1 MVRIDR
7 AVSHSKRYS
16 VRELEGSRESLDSF
30 TQGQTLCGRRS
41 HFCQTVLRK
50 RQLGQSSRMW
60 NVEDEV
66 LKEDVD
72 CSARME

>member
-41 HFCQTVLRK
+41 HFCQNCVKETTARPK
-50 RQLGQSSRMW
+50 FK
-60 NVEDEV
+60 NVE
-66 LKEDVD
+66 
-72 CSARME
+72 C